1 MKDWIKLG
9 YAPVPVDIRK
19 NIRNFS
25 LNYPL
30 EYNEIMDKYHI
41 TASNQN
47 MLIFSLYAGNDQIL
61 IFKCDLHK
69 EYCYSIAFYYS
80 GSKITL
86 YSKNG
91 YTFERQSIENV
102 SSNYRIKVWK
112 NILEY
117 KEIQNMLG
125 IISYSHTKIEF
136 LNPKLQTNL
145 KETTNENERCS

>member
-1 MKDWIKLG
+1 MRDWIKFG

-30 EYNEIMDKYHI
+30 EYNEIMDKYNI
-41 TASNQN
+41 TASNYD
-47 MLIFSLYAGNDQIL
+47 MLQFSLYAGRHHIL
-61 IFKCDLHK
+61 VFKCDLHK
-69 EYCYSIAFYYS
+69 EYCYSITFYYS

-86 YSKNG
+86 CSKNG
-91 YTFERQSIENV
+91 YTFERKSIKNV